1 MIQKKTTLLSVSAL
15 LVLLAFTIG
24 LTALALNTVNLR
36 SSFAEY
42 ITQQTKRNV
51 TIGGDVEMDLGFSES
66 GSLLLTLKTED
77 LVVYN
82 NPDFSAEPMLHVP
95 WVELK
100 LGLLSILTGGFDVY
114 GLLIERPRFDLV
126 RLIDGRSNWQ
136 DIGILAVLPANQ
148 VNVYAGVV
156 HWRDRMTQQAV
167 TLADLSWRSSRSE
180 TDPTISWQTSFQLL
194 SEVFRSPLAVRLS
207 ANTPVKPGQSS
218 DVELNEVVGNVT
230 APGLVLSMRL
240 PEMSVSID
248 SGRIHVAES
257 VVTIAAAGAEVA
269 LKIADLN
276 IDTSARQIRAALLD
290 ADCFIGRFPSTITA
304 DAIAIDLSN
313 QRIVVPKVAV
323 TWLDTELFGDL
334 SATWAEGE
342 PEVLADFDIPSADV
356 QAILR
361 NAGVALSDFVSSGLR
376 PISLSGKVRWQ
387 ENQWDLDG
395 LTVKADDTIVTGW
408 VRNHR
413 EDSAAWTFAL
423 ESDDFLLVD
432 KAEDGSRS
440 ITSAGVLV
448 GLLADRL
455 SNLPADVTATGS
467 IVVGHLWI
475 DQMLT
480 KHVIAQIRSKGK
492 IMSIAPLSGELYEG
506 TGKLFL
512 WLDRRAESPL
522 ILVRQAVGDFNLGKL
537 LRDADDI
544 AGIEASADFELVL
557 AVEGRTGA
565 ELLKNARGVATVD
578 LRNGELSVELFKQV
592 LGSFNTQL
600 VRAISAQLP
609 ELKVEQASTTIRI
622 DRGMVQNQD
631 FRFVGPEFWMEG
643 KGSLSLSAGA
653 MDYRILL
660 ALENDLSRDLGGI
673 PVIPFQITGSVGDPK
688 ITLDVQELVRFKI
701 EHELTGVLPRPSSV
715 LPDQAAITLI
725 QQLERQI
732 TNLQQ
737 TLDSE

>member
-1 MIQKKTTLLSVSAL
+1 M
-15 LVLLAFTIG
+15 
-24 LTALALNTVNLR
+24 
-36 SSFAEY
+36 
-42 ITQQTKRNV
+42 
-51 TIGGDVEMDLGFSES
+51 
-66 GSLLLTLKTED
+66 
-77 LVVYN
+77 
-82 NPDFSAEPMLHVP
+82 
-95 WVELK
+95 
-100 LGLLSILTGGFDVY
+100 
-114 GLLIERPRFDLV
+114 
-126 RLIDGRSNWQ
+126 
-136 DIGILAVLPANQ
+136 
-148 VNVYAGVV
+148 
-156 HWRDRMTQQAV
+156 
-167 TLADLSWRSSRSE
+167 
-180 TDPTISWQTSFQLL
+180 
-194 SEVFRSPLAVRLS
+194 
-207 ANTPVKPGQSS
+207 
-218 DVELNEVVGNVT
+218 
-230 APGLVLSMRL
+230 
-240 PEMSVSID
+240 
-248 SGRIHVAES
+248 AES

-290 ADCFIGRFPSTITA
+290 ADCFIGRFTPTITA

-313 QRIVVPKVAV
+313 QRIVVPKVVV

-342 PEVLADFDIPSADV
+342 PEVLADFDIPSLNV

-361 NAGVALSDFVSSGLR
+361 NAGIALSDFVSNGLR
-376 PISLSGKVRWQ
+376 PISLSGKVRLQ
-387 ENQWDLDG
+387 ENQLALDG

-408 VRNHR
+408 VRHHR

-423 ESDDFLLVD
+423 ESDDLLLVD

-455 SNLPADVTATGS
+455 SDLPADVTATGS
-467 IVVGHLWI
+467 IVVGRLWI

-512 WLDRRAESPL
+512 WLDRRAEPPL

-544 AGIEASADFELVL
+544 AGIEASADFELLL

-565 ELLKNARGVATVD
+565 ELLKNARGIATVD
-578 LRNGELSVELFKQV
+578 LRNGELSAELFNQV
-592 LGSFNTQL
+592 LGSFDTQL
-600 VRAISAQLP
+600 VRAISVQLP

-631 FRFVGPEFWMEG
+631 FRLVGREFWMEG
-643 KGSLSLSAGA
+643 KGSLSLSAGV

-688 ITLDVQELVRFKI
+688 ITLDVQELVRYKI
-701 EHELTGVLPRPSSV
+701 EHELTGVLPRPSIVS
-715 LPDQAAITLI
+715 PDQAAIMLI

>member
-15 LVLLAFTIG
+15 LVLLAFTIV
-24 LTALALNTVNLR
+24 LTALVLNTRNLR

-51 TIGGDVEMDLGFSES
+51 TIGGDVEMDFGFSES

-77 LVVYN
+77 VVVYN

-95 WVELK
+95 WIELEF
-100 LGLLSILTGGFDVY
+100 GLLSILTGGFDVH

-126 RLIDGRSNWQ
+126 RLTDGRSNWQ
-136 DIGILAVLPANQ
+136 DIGILAVLPAKQ

-194 SEVFRSPLAVRLS
+194 SEVLRSPLAVRLS
-207 ANTPVKPGQSS
+207 ANAPFKLGQSS
-218 DVELNEVVGNVT
+218 GVELNEVVGNVT

-290 ADCFIGRFPSTITA
+290 ADCFIGRFTPTITA

-313 QRIVVPKVAV
+313 QRIVVPKVVV

-342 PEVLADFDIPSADV
+342 PEVLADFDIPSLNV

-361 NAGVALSDFVSSGLR
+361 NAGIALSDFVSNGLR
-376 PISLSGKVRWQ
+376 PISLSGKVRLQ
-387 ENQWDLDG
+387 ENQLALDG

-408 VRNHR
+408 VRHHR

-423 ESDDFLLVD
+423 ESDDLLLVD

-455 SNLPADVTATGS
+455 SDLPADVTATGS
-467 IVVGHLWI
+467 IVVGRLWI

-512 WLDRRAESPL
+512 WLDRRAEAPL

-544 AGIEASADFELVL
+544 AGIEASADLELLL

-565 ELLKNARGVATVD
+565 ELLKNARGIATVD
-578 LRNGELSVELFKQV
+578 LRNGELSAELFNRV
-592 LGSFNTQL
+592 LGSFDTQL
-600 VRAISAQLP
+600 VRAISVQLP

-631 FRFVGPEFWMEG
+631 FRLVGREFWMEG
-643 KGSLSLSAGA
+643 KGSLSLSAGV

-688 ITLDVQELVRFKI
+688 ITLDVQELVRYKI
-701 EHELTGVLPRPSSV
+701 EHELTGVLPRPSIVS
-715 LPDQAAITLI
+715 PDQAAIMLI